1 MSEPGSPASPA
12 VGPKSPGS
20 TMKKTKTPGAS
31 NDMATHGVFSYSGS
45 TNVGT
50 EYQSKHG
57 ARPRFSIWLFGP
69 RNSTPGRPDLT
80 LHPPSLHSRPR
91 AIQRPADDPG

>member
-12 VGPKSPGS
+12 VGPKSPAS
-20 TMKKTKTPGAS
+20 TMKKTKTPGAG

-57 ARPRFSIWLFGP
+57 ARPEILDLALSPPQF
-69 RNSTPGRPDLT
+69 NPDLT
-80 LHPPSLHSRPR
+80 LHPSSSPQPSPSDTMACR
-91 AIQRPADDPG
+91 

>member
-1 MSEPGSPASPA
+1 
-12 VGPKSPGS
+12 
-20 TMKKTKTPGAS
+20 MKKTKTPGAS

-57 ARPRFSIWLFGP
+57 ARPRFSIWLFRP
-69 RNSTPGRPDLT
+69 RNSTPGLT
-80 LHPPSLHSRPR
+80 
-91 AIQRPADDPG
+91 

>member
-1 MSEPGSPASPA
+1 
-12 VGPKSPGS
+12 
-20 TMKKTKTPGAS
+20 MKKTKTPGAN

-57 ARPRFSIWLFGP
+57 ARPEILDLALSPPQFNP
-69 RNSTPGRPDLT
+69 RPDLT
-80 LHPPSLHSRPR
+80 LHPSSSPQPSPSDTKACR
-91 AIQRPADDPG
+91 

>member
-20 TMKKTKTPGAS
+20 TMKKTKTPGAG

-57 ARPRFSIWLFGP
+57 ARPEILDLALSPPQFNP
-69 RNSTPGRPDLT
+69 RPDLT
-80 LHPPSLHSRPR
+80 LRPSSSPQPSPSDTKACR
-91 AIQRPADDPG
+91 

>member
-20 TMKKTKTPGAS
+20 TMKKTKTPGAN
-31 NDMATHGVFSYSGS
+31 NDMATHGIFSYSGS

-50 EYQSKHG
+50 EY
-57 ARPRFSIWLFGP
+57 L
-69 RNSTPGRPDLT
+69 
-80 LHPPSLHSRPR
+80 SLIH
-91 AIQRPADDPG
+91 I

>member
-20 TMKKTKTPGAS
+20 TMKKTKTPGAG

-57 ARPRFSIWLFGP
+57 ARPEILDLALSPPQFNP
-69 RNSTPGRPDLT
+69 NLT
-80 LHPPSLHSRPR
+80 LHALALS
-91 AIQRPADDPG
+91 

>member
-20 TMKKTKTPGAS
+20 TMKKTKTPGAGS
-31 NDMATHGVFSYSGS
+31 DMATHGVFSYSGS

-57 ARPRFSIWLFGP
+57 ARPGCRRDSRFGSFAP
-69 RNSTPGRPDLT
+69 
-80 LHPPSLHSRPR
+80 
-91 AIQRPADDPG
+91 AIQPQA